1 MIPQI
6 EYNIALSHEPTM
18 NKFEPIEETPFI
30 PRPDA
35 FKYSV
40 SDNTIASKPVGPHTT
55 APQFTYSK
63 SLGKKPEDNPFGE
76 DSPFTSE
83 AQNSPHFN
91 LQK

>member
-1 MIPQI
+1 MQ
-6 EYNIALSHEPTM
+6 
-18 NKFEPIEETPFI
+18 EPILNKLESSKEETPFI

-35 FKYSV
+35 FKFST
-40 SDNTIASKPVGPHTT
+40 SENTMAAKPVGPHMT

-63 SLGKKPEDNPFGE
+63 SLGKKPEEDPFGE
-76 DSPFTSE
+76 DSISPFTSE